1 LINASGLITGKRN
14 LKEWLPSYKYQQLSK
29 TLDFMLLYFTFL
41 FKPDIYKKEKYDKL
55 QNARG
60 IKKKVS

>member
-1 LINASGLITGKRN
+1 
-14 LKEWLPSYKYQQLSK
+14 
-29 TLDFMLLYFTFL
+29 MLLYFTFL